1 MLIIGLFF
9 YDEILFFLSKEPNC
23 KSFIWLIPFIGFVYG
38 IFRNFYAWLRVHMH
52 CFFGNFIKEVGLRLF
67 SLLLLIAVYYDI
79 LTVEG
84 FVYATAVV
92 FGITSDNVLR
102 I

>member
-1 MLIIGLFF
+1 
-9 YDEILFFLSKEPNC
+9 
-23 KSFIWLIPFIGFVYG
+23 
-38 IFRNFYAWLRVHMH
+38 MH

-84 FVYATAVV
+84 FVYATAG
-92 FGITSDNVLR
+92 FWHY
-102 I
+102 